1 MTLKK
6 LIGVGLAGLAALA
19 VAVLL
24 IDPSLR
30 MRMGDAA
37 RRNVE
42 TRWPLDRTVERWRE
56 LYRDSR
62 LRLGARPC

>member
-24 IDPSLR
+24 IDPSL
-30 MRMGDAA
+30 AQTA
-37 RRNVE
+37 R
-42 TRWPLDRTVERWRE
+42 
-56 LYRDSR
+56 
-62 LRLGARPC
+62 